1 MQAQMSQPALLHA
14 YRKELRHKQ
23 ESKFKGF
30 LGMHNAGPPLD
41 Q

>member
-1 MQAQMSQPALLHA
+1 MQAQMFQPALLHVLQ
-14 YRKELRHKQ
+14 KELRHKQ

-30 LGMHNAGPPLD
+30 LGMHNASRPLD